1 MIINNKLN
9 IIIDIKG
16 GYSVNGSG
24 ADCKSVAY
32 GSVGSSPTPLII
44 WGRSSMGERLFC
56 KQKVEG
62 SSPFDSI

>member
-1 MIINNKLN
+1 MAVCKTVAFGYEGSNPFSLIHNGNQIINNKLN

-32 GSVGSSPTPLII
+32 GSVGSSPTPLI
-44 WGRSSMGERLFC
+44 
-56 KQKVEG
+56 
-62 SSPFDSI
+62 